1 MQNIL
6 PLRLSVY
13 MIDSMRWF
21 RSKRIYADYAA
32 TTPLSCAVAR
42 HMRRTAQRYVGN
54 PSAIYYEGV
63 ESRRFIDGERE
74 RVATLLG
81 TRANEIYF
89 VSGGTEANET
99 IIQGVIRSRLEK
111 GMSPSEVHV
120 VSSTI
125 EHSSVLETL
134 RLFEKYGVKVTYVA
148 PGEDGVIRVEDMM
161 KVITPKTTLVTLMY
175 ANNEIGTVQPVAKVG
190 GMIRKIRS
198 ENLSEYPVF
207 HTDAS
212 QAPLWLPCG
221 LEGLRVDAMTL
232 DAHKMEGPRGVG
244 VLVAR
249 FHVPWE
255 PLIYGGG
262 QERGMRATTESVALI
277 AGFAEALSHAVSGRE
292 ERVQKVSHI
301 RDTLIRAVG
310 TMDDV
315 VINGSLSRRLPNN
328 VNISMLNLSDA
339 ELAVLVFDHEGI
351 ACSTKSSCLK
361 GETESY
367 VVKSLG
373 GDPRRARTTLRF
385 SFGPHSRLSHVHRI
399 VRVLARLKEKNTA

>member
-1 MQNIL
+1 MT
-6 PLRLSVY
+6 
-13 MIDSMRWF
+13 WW

-42 HMRRTAQRYVGN
+42 HMRRIVLRYPGN
-54 PSAIYYEGV
+54 PSAIYKEGV
-63 ESRRFIDGERE
+63 ESRRFLESERE

-81 TRANEIYF
+81 VRAKEIYF
-89 VSGGTEANET
+89 MSGGTEANTT

-111 GMSPSEVHV
+111 GVEPADVHV
-120 VSSTI
+120 VSSAI

-134 RLFEKYGVKVTYVA
+134 RLFEKHGVQVTYVA
-148 PGEDGVIRVEDMM
+148 PGEDGVVRADDVM
-161 KVITPKTTLVTLMY
+161 KAITPKTVLVTLMY
-175 ANNEIGTVQPVAKVG
+175 ANNEIGTIQPVAKVG

-198 ENLSEYPVF
+198 ESLSVYPVF

-212 QAPLWLPCG
+212 QAPLWLPCM

-232 DAHKMEGPRGVG
+232 DGHKMEGPRGVG
-244 VLVAR
+244 ALVAR
-249 FHVPWE
+249 SHVSWE
-255 PLIYGGG
+255 PLMKGGG
-262 QERGMRATTESVALI
+262 QEQDMRPTTESVALI
-277 AGFAEALSHAVSGRE
+277 AGFTEALSRAVRGRE
-292 ERVQKVSHI
+292 ARVKKVSLV
-301 RDTLIRAVG
+301 RDALVQSVEG
-310 TMDDV
+310 MDG
-315 VINGSLSRRLPNN
+315 VIVNGSLSRRLPNN

-339 ELAVLVFDHEGI
+339 ELAVLVFDKAGI

-385 SFGPHSRLSHVHRI
+385 SFGPHSRLSHVRKI
-399 VRVLARLKEKNTA
+399 ISVLARLGSRS